1 MGVLE
6 ECIAAE
12 EMAFGCTGI
21 TTAVGGTTL
30 GVSPVHSVG
39 CDNVYLRCH
48 HTIFLHLKQSYI
60 KISTLPP
67 PN

>member
-30 GVSPVHSVG
+30 GVSP
-39 CDNVYLRCH
+39 NL
-48 HTIFLHLKQSYI
+48 
-60 KISTLPP
+60 
-67 PN
+67 